1 MTVTRFAIV
10 GGGWRAAFY
19 LRVAAALPER
29 FAVSGLLSRDAAR
42 RATIASE
49 FGVGTPGTLD
59 DLLAGDPAF
68 VVVATPWPVTPG
80 LIAELAGRGVP
91 VLTETPPA
99 PDDAG
104 LRALAPLATT
114 GRIQVAEQYQYQ
126 PLHAARLEVVQ
137 SGRLGAV
144 SQARVSAAHGY
155 HGVDLIRRF
164 LGLDREPLT
173 ITAHRFVS
181 PIVAS
186 PDRAGPPADERIVES
201 DQVIAFLDAGDR
213 LGIYDFSP
221 DQYFSWVRASRVLI
235 RGERGELHG
244 RTVRTLL
251 DHRTPAVGELV
262 RHDAGHDGNLEG
274 YHHVGITLGDTWLYR
289 NPFVPARL
297 ADDEIAVATCLARM
311 GEWLEGGPDVCSL
324 SDAAQDH
331 HIGLAIEEAAR
342 FGRSVTTRGHVWDA
356 PADASGRP
364 PRRGML
370 GR

>member
-1 MTVTRFAIV
+1 VTPTRFAVV
-10 GGGWRAAFY
+10 GSGWRAEFY
-19 LRVAAALPER
+19 LRVAAALPGR
-29 FAVSGLLSRDAAR
+29 FEVSGVFSRDATR
-42 RATIASE
+42 RAAVGSA
-49 FGVGTPGTLD
+49 FGVDTPGSLD
-59 DLLAGDPAF
+59 ELLATDASF
-68 VVVATPWPVTPG
+68 AVVATPWPVTPVI
-80 LIAELAGRGVP
+80 LDELVARGVP
-91 VLTETPPA
+91 VLAETPPA
-99 PDDAG
+99 PDDDG
-104 LRALAPLATT
+104 LRRLAPLARS
-114 GRIQVAEQYQYQ
+114 GRIQVAEQYQFQ
-126 PLHAARLEVVQ
+126 PLHAARLELVR

-144 SQARVSAAHGY
+144 SQARISAAHGY

-201 DQVIAFLDAGDR
+201 DQVVAFLDAGDR
-213 LGIYDFSP
+213 LGVYDFSP
-221 DQYFSWVRASRVLI
+221 DQYFSWVRASRALI

-274 YHHVGITLGDTWLYR
+274 YHHKGITLGDTWLYR
-289 NPFVPARL
+289 NPFAPARL

-311 GEWLEGGPDVCSL
+311 SEWLDGGPDVCSL
-324 SDAAQDH
+324 ADAAQDH

-342 FGRSVTTRGHVWDA
+342 TRRTVTTLGHIWDDA
-356 PADASGRP
+356 QPASARDAGI
-364 PRRGML
+364 L